1 MKVRVLT
8 GAVYTAVL
16 VGFYLLKV
24 LVHDLCFDALLYAF
38 ALIGTFEMLRAVKDK
53 MTKAERMLVW
63 AYAIFALPA
72 CALAEE
78 FLGAGVTA
86 ILVGVIVAA
95 FALLSL
101 LVIRYTETSVE
112 SVGVALLAM
121 VYPTLLL
128 CLLSLVNHIPAL
140 PKFEKVGFDS
150 NFLVLTIFTV
160 SPIVDSGAYLFGMSL
175 RKKFPRK
182 FCQEISPNKTL
193 IGAIG
198 GLVGGVVSAGIL
210 YIVYNL
216 TLGSFENI
224 ALWLPVYIAIGFFG
238 ALATEFGDLLE
249 SAIKRKIGIKDMG
262 NLMPGHGGVLD
273 RIDGTM
279 CVTLVV
285 VVVYALLKWVV

>member
-8 GAVYTAVL
+8 GAVYTVVL

-38 ALIGTFEMLRAVKDK
+38 ALIGTFEMLRAVQDK
-53 MTKAERMLVW
+53 TTKTERMLVW
-63 AYAIFALPA
+63 VYAVFALPA

-78 FLGAGVTA
+78 FFGKGQTA
-86 ILVGVIVAA
+86 MLVGSAVIAV
-95 FALLSL
+95 ALLSL
-101 LVIRYTETSVE
+101 LVIRYSETSVE
-112 SVGVALLAM
+112 SVGVALFAM

-128 CLLSLVNHIPAL
+128 SLLSLVNHIPAL

-150 NFLVLTIFTV
+150 NFLVLAIFTV

-182 FCQEISPNKTL
+182 FCQSISPNKTL

-198 GLVGGVVSAGIL
+198 GLVGGVVSALVL
-210 YIVYNL
+210 YFVYNA
-216 TLGSFENI
+216 TLGSFENMG
-224 ALWLPVYIAIGFFG
+224 LWLPVYIAIGVLG
-238 ALATEFGDLLE
+238 AVATEFGDLLE
-249 SAIKRKIGIKDMG
+249 SAIKRKLGIKDMG

>member
-16 VGFYLLKV
+16 VGFYLLKIF
-24 LVHDLCFDALLYAF
+24 LHDLCFDALLYAF
-38 ALIGTFEMLRAVKDK
+38 ALIGTFEMLRAVKNK
-53 MTKAERMLVW
+53 TTKAERMLVW

-101 LVIRYTETSVE
+101 LVIRYSETSVE

-175 RKKFPRK
+175 RKKFPCK

-210 YIVYNL
+210 YIAYNL

-224 ALWLPVYIAIGFFG
+224 ALWLPVYIAIGLFG
-238 ALATEFGDLLE
+238 AVATEFGDLLE

-285 VVVYALLKWVV
+285 VVAYALLAWVV

>member
-38 ALIGTFEMLRAVKDK
+38 ALIGTFEMLRAVKEK
-53 MTKAERMLVW
+53 TTKAERILVW
-63 AYAIFALPA
+63 GYAIFALPA
-72 CALAEE
+72 CALLEE
-78 FLGAGVTA
+78 FLGKGQTA
-86 ILVGVIVAA
+86 MLVGGVVIAV
-95 FALLSL
+95 ALLSL
-101 LVIRYTETSVE
+101 LVIRYQETSVE
-112 SVGVALLAM
+112 SVGVALFSA

-140 PKFEKVGFDS
+140 PKFEKPGFDS
-150 NFLVLTIFTV
+150 NFLVLAIFTI

-198 GLVGGVVSAGIL
+198 GIVGGVFSAGIL

-216 TLGSFENI
+216 TLGGFDNI
-224 ALWLPVYIAIGFFG
+224 ALWLPVYIAIGVFG
-238 ALATEFGDLLE
+238 AVATEFGDLLE

-262 NLMPGHGGVLD
+262 NLMPGHGGILD
-273 RIDGTM
+273 RIDGTLFAS
-279 CVTLVV
+279 VA
-285 VVVYALLKWVV
+285 VYLAFMFIVRIL

>member
-24 LVHDLCFDALLYAF
+24 LVHDLCFDALLYAL
-38 ALIGTFEMLRAVKDK
+38 ALIGTFEMLRAVKEK
-53 MTKAERMLVW
+53 TTKAERILVW
-63 AYAIFALPA
+63 GYAIFALPA
-72 CALAEE
+72 CALLEE
-78 FLGAGVTA
+78 FLGKGQTA
-86 ILVGVIVAA
+86 MLVGGVVIAV
-95 FALLSL
+95 ALLSL
-101 LVIRYTETSVE
+101 LVIRYQETSVE
-112 SVGVALLAM
+112 SVGVALFSA

-140 PKFEKVGFDS
+140 PKFEKAGFDS
-150 NFLVLTIFTV
+150 NFLVLAIFTI

-198 GLVGGVVSAGIL
+198 GIVGGVFSAGIL

-216 TLGSFENI
+216 TLGGFDNI
-224 ALWLPVYIAIGFFG
+224 ALWLPVYIAIGVFG
-238 ALATEFGDLLE
+238 AVATEFGDLLE

-262 NLMPGHGGVLD
+262 NLMPGHGGILD

-279 CVTLVV
+279 LVTLVV
-285 VVVYALLKWVV
+285 VMAYALLAWAV